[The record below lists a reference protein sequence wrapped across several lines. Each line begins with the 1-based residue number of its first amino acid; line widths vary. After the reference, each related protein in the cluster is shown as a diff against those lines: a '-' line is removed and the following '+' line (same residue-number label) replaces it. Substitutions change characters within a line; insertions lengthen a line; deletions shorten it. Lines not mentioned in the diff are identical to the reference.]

1 MAIGRTVHGCSSWPL
16 LVAFFPGPGPET
28 AVFIASAFPRS
39 GTHWTLERQFQYSHG
54 VPMVTSRDCIH
65 ISTVQNSSYHF
76 HSLDTYAHGGKPGR
90 LIGESTAEYIQAA
103 VAKLAAGRR
112 RLDRV
117 EHLHVVAGINPTCNF
132 PGDQHNVRMNP
143 CLVGTI

>member
-1 MAIGRTVHGCSSWPL
+1 MVVSLYGSSP
-16 LVAFFPGPGPET
+16 
-28 AVFIASAFPRS
+28 
-39 GTHWTLERQFQYSHG
+39 
-54 VPMVTSRDCIH
+54 
-65 ISTVQNSSYHF
+65 
-76 HSLDTYAHGGKPGR
+76 
-90 LIGESTAEYIQAA
+90 GESTAEYIQAA